1 MTTPANGK
9 ICHTQGLEI
18 NIVKVTILLKEIYR
32 FNAISIKI
40 PVASFTELEQ
50 VILKMD
56 GNTKDLNAQN
66 NLEKEEQSWGIMH
79 TDFKLHYKSTVIKIE

>member
-9 ICHTQGLEI
+9 ICHTQGPEI
-18 NIVKVTILLKEIYR
+18 NIVKMTILLKEIYR

-40 PVASFTELEQ
+40 PMASFTELEQ

-79 TDFKLHYKSTVIKIE
+79 PDFKLHYKSTVIKIE